1 MAREERSHVRKRR
14 RGCMGGCLTKIA
26 LLLGVAAL
34 LFVGAH
40 VLGFVKSNPV
50 TGAPELSFEQ
60 IDLSKIQQGIEQG
73 IGQIDLSGLEGIKS
87 SISSGVTEGIGS
99 VTALAGGAKLPAWAY
114 GVSRE
119 GLTVK
124 TLRAGEGEAVL
135 VCCDG
140 YTMLVGG
147 GSGMGISLAGQLLL
161 CGVNHLNAVVAPTNE
176 EAQIY
181 GLPLAMTLM
190 QPDYLL
196 YQDCQTKNTAVNR
209 MLETAQK
216 NGRTQLIA
224 PQQGLT
230 FSLGRA
236 TVTVIGPAHRVHT
249 DERDDSLSLRVDYGT
264 TSVLIMCGATAGGE
278 REMLT
283 SGARLHA
290 DALIC
295 ARGGS
300 AEATSSEFAAKV
312 SPKIALMTG
321 KEPANSVKVTLQRT
335 GAAVYS
341 AQDHGVMTLVSDG
354 QTMAFKE

>member
-1 MAREERSHVRKRR
+1 
-14 RGCMGGCLTKIA
+14 MGGCLTKIV
-26 LLLGVAAL
+26 LLLGLAAL

-40 VLGFVKSNPV
+40 VLGFVKNDPV
-50 TGAPELSFEQ
+50 TGAPELTFEQ
-60 IDLSKIQQGIEQG
+60 IDLGSIQDGLQN
-73 IGQIDLSGLEGIKS
+73 IDLSALEGMKDS
-87 SISSGVTEGIGS
+87 VSKGVSEGIGS
-99 VTALAGGAKLPAWAY
+99 VAALADGAQLPAWAY
-114 GVSRE
+114 GLSRE

-147 GSGMGISLAGQLLL
+147 GSGMGAALTAQLLL
-161 CGVNHLNAVVAPTNE
+161 CGVSHLNAVVAPTNE
-176 EAQIY
+176 QEQIY

-190 QPDYLL
+190 APDYLL
-196 YQDCQTKNTAVNR
+196 YQDCQTKSTAVNR
-209 MLETAQK
+209 LLETAKK

-249 DERDDSLSLRVDYGT
+249 DERDDSLSLRVDYGQ
-264 TSVLIMCGATAGGE
+264 TSVLIMGGVTANGE
-278 REMLT
+278 REILT
-283 SGARLHA
+283 SGVNLDA

-300 AEATSSEFAAKV
+300 AEATSSELAAKV

-321 KEPANSVKVTLQRT
+321 KDPANSVKVTLQRVGAQVYT
-335 GAAVYS
+335 GAE
-341 AQDHGVMTLVSDG
+341 HGVMTLVSDG
-354 QTMAFKE
+354 QTIRLKE

>member
-14 RGCMGGCLTKIA
+14 RGCMGGCLTRIA
-26 LLLGVAAL
+26 LLLGLAAL

-50 TGAPELSFEQ
+50 TGAPELNFEQ
-60 IDLSKIQQGIEQG
+60 IDLGKLQQGLENL
-73 IGQIDLSGLEGIKS
+73 DFSGLEGVMDS
-87 SISSGVTEGIGS
+87 VSGTVSEGISSGIGS
-99 VTALAGGAKLPAWAY
+99 VTALAGGAKMPAWAY

-147 GSGMGISLAGQLLL
+147 GSGMGVSLAGQLLL

-216 NGRTQLIA
+216 NGKTQLIA

-249 DERDDSLSLRVDYGT
+249 DERDDSLSLRVDYGA
-264 TSVLIMCGATAGGE
+264 TSVLIMCGITANGE
-278 REMLT
+278 RELLT
-283 SGARLHA
+283 SGANLRA

-300 AEATSSEFAAKV
+300 AEATSSEFAVRV

-321 KEPANSVKVTLQRT
+321 KDTANSVKVTLQRA
-335 GAAVYS
+335 GAAVYT
-341 AQDHGVMTLVSDG
+341 AAEHGVMTLVSDG
-354 QTMAFKE
+354 QSMAFKE

>member
-1 MAREERSHVRKRR
+1 
-14 RGCMGGCLTKIA
+14 MGGCLTRIA

-40 VLGFVKSNPV
+40 VLGFVKTNPV

-60 IDLSKIQQGIEQG
+60 IDLSKIDLGKIQQGLENL
-73 IGQIDLSGLEGIKS
+73 DLSGLEGMKNS
-87 SISSGVTEGIGS
+87 VSDGISEGIS
-99 VTALAGGAKLPAWAY
+99 NVTALAGGANLPAWAY

-119 GLTVK
+119 GMTVK

-176 EAQIY
+176 TAQIY

-216 NGRTQLIA
+216 NGKTQLIA

-249 DERDDSLSLRVDYGT
+249 DERDDSLSLRVDYGA
-264 TSVLIMCGATAGGE
+264 TSVLIMCGATANGE
-278 REMLT
+278 RELIT
-283 SGARLHA
+283 SNASLRA

-300 AEATSSEFAAKV
+300 VEATSSEFAARV
-312 SPKIALMTG
+312 APKIALMTG
-321 KEPANSVKVTLQRT
+321 KEPANSVKVTLQRI
-335 GAAVYS
+335 GAAVYT
-341 AQDHGVMTLVSDG
+341 AADHGVMTLVSDG

>member
-60 IDLSKIQQGIEQG
+60 IDLSKIQQGLEN
-73 IGQIDLSGLEGIKS
+73 IDLSGLEGVKNS
-87 SISSGVTEGIGS
+87 VTGGISEGIGN
-99 VTALAGGAKLPAWAY
+99 VTALAGGVNIPAWAY
-114 GVSRE
+114 GVSRD

-176 EAQIY
+176 QAQIY
-181 GLPLAMTLM
+181 GLPLVMTLM

-216 NGRTQLIA
+216 NGKTQLIG

-236 TVTVIGPAHRVHT
+236 TVTVIGPAHRMHT
-249 DERDDSLSLRVDYGT
+249 DERDDSLSLRVDYGA
-264 TSVLIMCGATAGGE
+264 TSVLIMGGATANGE
-278 REMLT
+278 REMMT
-283 SGARLHA
+283 SGARLRA

-300 AEATSSEFAAKV
+300 AEATSSEFAAKAA
-312 SPKIALMTG
+312 PKIAMMTG
-321 KEPANSVKVTLQRT
+321 GEPANSVKVTLQRV
-335 GAAVYS
+335 GAKVYT
-341 AQDHGVMTLVSDG
+341 AAEHGVMTLLSDG
-354 QTMAFKE
+354 QTMLIKE

>member
-1 MAREERSHVRKRR
+1 MAREARSHVRKRR
-14 RGCMGGCLTKIA
+14 RGCMGGCLTKIV
-26 LLLGVAAL
+26 LLLGIAAL

-40 VLGFVKSNPV
+40 VLGIVRSNPT
-50 TGAPELSFEQ
+50 TGAPELNFEQ
-60 IDLSKIQQGIEQG
+60 IDFGRIQQSLEGLDI
-73 IGQIDLSGLEGIKS
+73 SGLEAVK
-87 SISSGVTEGIGS
+87 SGVSS
-99 VTALAGGAKLPAWAY
+99 VTALAGGLSLPAWPY
-114 GVSRE
+114 GISRE

-124 TLRAGEGEAVL
+124 TLRAGNGEALL

-147 GSGMGISLAGQLLL
+147 GSGMGIALAGQLLL
-161 CGVNHLNAVVAPTNE
+161 CGVNRLNVVVAPTNE
-176 EAQIY
+176 ETQIY
-181 GLPLAMTLM
+181 GLPLTMTLM

-196 YQDCQTKNTAVNR
+196 YQDCQTKNSAVNR

-216 NGRTQLIA
+216 NGKTQLIA

-249 DERDDSLSLRVDYGT
+249 DERDDSLSLRVDYGA
-264 TSVLIMCGATAGGE
+264 TSVLMMCGATAGGE
-278 REMLT
+278 REILT
-283 SGARLHA
+283 SGANLRA

-321 KEPANSVKVTLQRT
+321 KDPANSAKVTLQRA
-335 GAAVYS
+335 GAKVYT
-341 AQDHGVMTLVSDG
+341 AKEHGVMTLVSDG
-354 QTMAFKE
+354 QTMTIRE

>member
-14 RGCMGGCLTKIA
+14 RGCMGGCLTKII
-26 LLLGVAAL
+26 LLLGLAAL

-40 VLGFVKSNPV
+40 VLGFVQINAE
-50 TGAPELSFEQ
+50 TGAPELTFEQ
-60 IDLSKIQQGIEQG
+60 IELNGV
-73 IGQIDLSGLEGIKS
+73 DLSGLQS
-87 SISSGVTEGIGS
+87 SVTQGLEGVTS
-99 VTALAGGAKLPAWAY
+99 LARDVQLPAWAY

-119 GLTVK
+119 GLTIK

-147 GSGMGISLAGQLLL
+147 GSGMGAALIAQLLL
-161 CGVNHLNAVVAPTNE
+161 CGVSHLNAVVAPTNE
-176 EAQIY
+176 QTQIY

-190 QPDYLL
+190 TPDYLL
-196 YQDCQTKNTAVNR
+196 YQDCQTKNAAVNR
-209 MLETAQK
+209 LLETAQK
-216 NGRTQLIA
+216 NGKTQLIA

-249 DERDDSLSLRVDYGT
+249 DERDDSLSLRVDYGQ
-264 TSVLIMCGATAGGE
+264 TSVLIMGSVTANGE
-278 REMLT
+278 REILT
-283 SGARLHA
+283 SGANLRA

-300 AEATSSEFAAKV
+300 AEATAGELAAKV
-312 SPKIALMTG
+312 SPKLALMTG
-321 KEPANSVKVTLQRT
+321 REPANSVKVTLQRA
-335 GAAVYS
+335 GAQVYT
-341 AQDHGVMTLVSDG
+341 AEEHGVMTLVSNG
-354 QTMAFKE
+354 QSIHIKE

>member
-1 MAREERSHVRKRR
+1 
-14 RGCMGGCLTKIA
+14 MGGCLTKIA

-40 VLGFVKSNPV
+40 VLGFVQSNPV
-50 TGAPELSFEQ
+50 TGAPELNFEQ
-60 IDLSKIQQGIEQG
+60 IDLSGIQQSIEELDLSGIEQMM
-73 IGQIDLSGLEGIKS
+73 DSVSG
-87 SISSGVTEGIGS
+87 SISDGIGS
-99 VTALAGGAKLPAWAY
+99 VTALAGGIDMPSWAY

-119 GLTVK
+119 GMTVK
-124 TLRAGEGEAVL
+124 TLRAGDGEAVL

-249 DERDDSLSLRVDYGT
+249 DERDDSLSLRVDYGA

-283 SGARLHA
+283 SGARLRA

-321 KEPANSVKVTLQRT
+321 KDPANSVKVTLQRT